1 MLFVTFQYVNPIQMD
16 MQVKCYFFHELVFCQ
31 SGVLLLPYLN
41 VSLNMK
47 HYRHHS
53 SVSTSV
59 YPTDW
64 GAIVH
69 TARPTITG
77 SPSHSLA
84 YVGSVIWET
93 HVS

>member
-1 MLFVTFQYVNPIQMD
+1 MLL
-16 MQVKCYFFHELVFCQ
+16 FHELVFCQ
-31 SGVLLLPYLN
+31 SGVLSVPYLN
-41 VSLNMK
+41 VRLKPETLPSS
-47 HYRHHS
+47 HY

-84 YVGSVIWET
+84 CVGSVIWET